1 MRVTSGMVRRNII
14 ANMNSALGKLQI
26 SQTQI
31 ATGKRVFKPS
41 DDPATIAKS
50 VNIKALL
57 RDSEQFKRNIED
69 GLGWLSTTEAA
80 VDDMTEILTNLKEI
94 AVKGAGDTLGADERA
109 ALGEQTEALIQR
121 LLDSSNTAYGDRYV
135 FAGTNTL
142 TRPYS
147 ASSDV
152 AGETFAV
159 SGTDWTDLGNP
170 RLESGTV
177 LIRGPLGEVY
187 TEGVDYTI
195 DYDLGRIVK
204 IDGGGMAEGVTYTAA
219 YTADT
224 TAAVQLNVAAA
235 DGAINR
241 EVAEGVREQ
250 VNIGGE
256 ELLSS
261 SVDVFA
267 LMVRV
272 KNALLRNDS
281 DSVNLALDE
290 IEGAADQVTSGLGR
304 LGAMS
309 EGLNLA
315 DARLDT
321 EIVNLT
327 ALVSS
332 LEDADVAEVA
342 VSLQAEQVAYQAAL
356 AAAATILNTSLVNF
370 IE

>member
-14 ANMNSALGKLQI
+14 ANMNSALERLQI

-57 RDSEQFKRNIED
+57 RDNEQFKRNIED
-69 GLGWLSTTEAA
+69 GLGWLATTEAA
-80 VDDMTEILTNLKEI
+80 VNDMTEILTSLKEI
-94 AVKGAGDTLGADERA
+94 AVRGAGDTIGADERA
-109 ALGEQTEALIQR
+109 ALGEQVEALIQR

-170 RLESGTV
+170 RLESGSV
-177 LIRGPLGEVY
+177 VIRGPLGEVY
-187 TEGVDYTI
+187 AEGVDYTI
-195 DYDLGRIVK
+195 DYDLGRIMR

-219 YTADT
+219 YTAGT
-224 TAAVQLNVAAA
+224 TAGVGLNVAAA

-261 SVDVFA
+261 SVDIFA

-272 KNALLRNDS
+272 KNALFRDDS
-281 DSVNLALDE
+281 GSVNLALDE
-290 IEGAADQVTSGLGR
+290 VDDAADQVTSGLGR
-304 LGAMS
+304 LGAMT

-315 DARLDT
+315 DARLDSET
-321 EIVNLT
+321 VNLT
-327 ALVSS
+327 AMVSS
-332 LEDADVAEVA
+332 LEDADVAEVT
-342 VSLQAEQVAYQAAL
+342 VKLQAEQVAYQAAL
-356 AAAATILNTSLVNF
+356 AAAARILDVSLINF
-370 IE
+370 IQ